1 MNGLIF
7 LFFLFFFVFPLLKNI
22 SKGTRKSTNR
32 YQEIAK
38 RLQEEARNRTQQA
51 DHGVTKARKHQQ
63 LHRNDS
69 SDVFPEEHEAHVQA
83 RYIRDQKEFAK
94 MERTIHSKN
103 NRAMTR
109 VSNKTRD
116 DWGTRGDNG
125 LTSSKSIIIV
135 LLLLLLA
142 YLIFSAVF
150 PELSPRN

>member
-38 RLQEEARNRTQQA
+38 RLQVEARNRVQQA

-69 SDVFPEEHEAHVQA
+69 SDVFPEEHQAHVKA
-83 RYIRDQKEFAK
+83 RQMRDRKEFAK
-94 MERTIHSKN
+94 MERTIHGKN

-109 VSNKTRD
+109 VSNKTRE
-116 DWGTRGDNG
+116 DWGARGDSG
-125 LTSSKSIIIV
+125 MTSSKSIIII

-142 YLIFSAVF
+142 YLIFSAFF
-150 PELSPRN
+150 PEFNPRN